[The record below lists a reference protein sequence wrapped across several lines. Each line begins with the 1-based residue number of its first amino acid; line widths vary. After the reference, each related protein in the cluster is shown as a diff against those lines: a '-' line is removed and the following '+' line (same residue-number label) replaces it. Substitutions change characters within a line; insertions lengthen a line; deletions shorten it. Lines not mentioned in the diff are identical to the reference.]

1 MGFWIAMFVCN
12 LLVPLLMVIFGRIMY
27 KHAPKSINGIY
38 GYRTSMSMKN
48 EDTWKFAHDYC
59 GKLWYKLGL
68 VMLLPSVLVQLPFI
82 KSSTDTVGNMTLVL
96 EFIQICVMIGSIVPT
111 ELALRKTF
119 DKYGNRKS

>member
-12 LLVPLLMVIFGRIMY
+12 LLVPLLMVVFGRIMY

-68 VMLLPSVLVQLPFI
+68 IMLLLSVLVQLPFM
-82 KSSTDTVGNMTLVL
+82 KSSTDTVGNVTLVL
-96 EFIQICVMIGSIVPT
+96 EFVQICVMICSIVPT

-119 DKYGNRKS
+119 DKYGNRK

>member
-1 MGFWIAMFVCN
+1 MGFWIAMFVFN
-12 LLVPLLMVIFGRIMY
+12 LLVPLLMVVFGRIMY

-68 VMLLPSVLVQLPFI
+68 IMLLPSVLVQLPFM
-82 KSSTDTVGNMTLVL
+82 KSSTDTVGNVTLVL
-96 EFIQICVMIGSIVPT
+96 ESIQICVMIGSIVPT

-119 DKYGNRKS
+119 DKYGNRK

>member
-48 EDTWKFAHDYC
+48 EDT
-59 GKLWYKLGL
+59 
-68 VMLLPSVLVQLPFI
+68 
-82 KSSTDTVGNMTLVL
+82 
-96 EFIQICVMIGSIVPT
+96 
-111 ELALRKTF
+111 
-119 DKYGNRKS
+119 

>member
-1 MGFWIAMFVCN
+1 MGYVIAMFIFN
-12 LLVPLLMVIFGRIMY
+12 LLIPVLMIIFGRIMY

-68 VMLLPSVLVQLPFI
+68 IMLLPSVLVQLPFM
-82 KSSTDTVGNMTLVL
+82 KSSTDTVGNVTLVL
-96 EFIQICVMIGSIVPT
+96 ESIQICVMIGSIVPT

-119 DKYGNRKS
+119 DKYGNRK